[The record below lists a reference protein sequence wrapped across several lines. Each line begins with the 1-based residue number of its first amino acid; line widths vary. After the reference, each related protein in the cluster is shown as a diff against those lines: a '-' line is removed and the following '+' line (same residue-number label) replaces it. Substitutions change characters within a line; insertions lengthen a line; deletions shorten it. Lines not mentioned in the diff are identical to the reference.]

1 MAHCARKELTMDDIL
16 SQALEGF
23 VGLLRQL
30 LTNLLGPNGPEW
42 RIELSKFLRKEVC
55 WARLNLVRFIGVGWR
70 FARVQ
75 TLAKITTK
83 DVRRIVLDSSLHS
96 GEITITG
103 EETLRRLASEG
114 KVALGAEDFYFF
126 WTNQE
131 VIPQEWKKALAVF
144 FDGDILVSPSG
155 IYYTLCLFWIGER
168 WGWNLYCLGND
179 RDARSHSAILV

>member
-1 MAHCARKELTMDDIL
+1 MEDNTMLFRVLRDFT
-16 SQALEGF
+16 S
-23 VGLLRQL
+23 GLLNQL
-30 LTNLLGPNGPEW
+30 LVNLAGQEGQIWLG
-42 RIELSKFLRKEVC
+42 ELKKFLRKEKC
-55 WARLNLVRFIGVGWR
+55 WARFNLETFIGKGWW
-70 FARVQ
+70 FAGVP
-75 TLAKITTK
+75 TPAKIGNIEEMK
-83 DVRRIVLDSSLHS
+83 GVVLHTSLRDRETS
-96 GEITITG
+96 ITG